1 MKSRNVAPQKKR
13 LPISAQKSLIQT
25 GTILIMGNTQTAPNA
40 KKSGKTNVKTLNAMN
55 MAPEIS
61 KDMKSL
67 QRKLKITETVTIQDQ

>member
-40 KKSGKTNVKTLNAMN
+40 KKSGKMTVKILNATSMVQ
-55 MAPEIS
+55 EIT
-61 KDMKSL
+61 KDMRSHK
-67 QRKLKITETVTIQDQ
+67 RKRKDFFLSVLPN